1 MENKYELIYMSR
13 SGDEWAFT
21 ALFDQFR
28 PMFTSLIN
36 EILLHNPLY
45 ENFREDM
52 MQEAKIGLMDALN
65 YYREDRNCRFATFV
79 YLLVKRRLLSA
90 LRYHRAKSRV
100 PLSSITALDGLVM
113 ENGSTY
119 DVYRSPDD
127 LGSPEYWVRYKA
139 AYERLQE
146 TMASMRDIDRRVMY
160 MWAEE
165 KGYTEAGEKLGM
177 TPRSYDAR
185 LRRVKKTVRSAV
197 LGEKQH

>member
-197 LGEKQH
+197 RGEKQH

>member
-13 SGDEWAFT
+13 CGDEWAFT

>member
-13 SGDEWAFT
+13 SGDEWAFS

-36 EILLHNPLY
+36 EILRHNPLY

-65 YYREDRNCRFATFV
+65 YYREDRNCKFATFV

-100 PLSSITALDGLVM
+100 PVSCLSAIDGMVM

-119 DVYRSPDD
+119 DVCRTTGD
-127 LGSPEYWVRYKA
+127 LGDPVYYIRYKA
-139 AYERLQE
+139 AYERLQD
-146 TMASMRDIDRRVMY
+146 TMASMRDIDRRVIY
-160 MWAEE
+160 MWADEE
-165 KGYTEAGEKLGM
+165 GYDEAGKKLGLS
-177 TPRSYDAR
+177 PRSYDAR

-197 LGEKQH
+197 LGELQH

>member
-139 AYERLQE
+139 AYEMLQE

-160 MWAEE
+160 MWAEG

>member
-13 SGDEWAFT
+13 CGDEWAFT

-100 PLSSITALDGLVM
+100 PLNNITALDGLVM

-160 MWAEE
+160 MWADE
-165 KGYTEAGEKLGM
+165 KGYAEAGEKLGM

>member
-1 MENKYELIYMSR
+1 MSR

>member
-1 MENKYELIYMSR
+1 MSR
-13 SGDEWAFT
+13 CGDEWAFT